1 MTLLAIALVI
11 ITLTY
16 LLAPRPTLLAK
27 NLSAS
32 TSKLNIAELENWLET
47 RETKTENLIESAN
60 AHIHWADEKVKTPI
74 SFLYI
79 HGFSASW
86 QETAPLTQKLADKY
100 SANVLQARVAGH
112 GTGPS
117 GMLCSAEDWLQ
128 SVADQFEIARKI
140 GDKVVIVATSTGA
153 ALTTWLLFQN
163 DTRNDIA
170 ACLFVSPNFRIRNPF
185 GFLLTWPWSEH
196 WIHFILG
203 KDVKWEPGSSLEAA
217 VWTHEYSTLALI
229 EMQKTVDWANKQ
241 NFENL
246 KVPMALMYMEND
258 ETIHPPSAINIFER
272 WGCKNKSLLK
282 VAVDGDATDHVFV
295 GDITAPHRL
304 DWSVEQFYQFLTPLL
319 EKEIEKKI
327 EKKAS
332 KNP

>member
-1 MTLLAIALVI
+1 MTLLAISLAIIAL
-11 ITLTY
+11 TFLF
-16 LLAPRPTLLAK
+16 APRPRLKAKTLTA
-27 NLSAS
+27 N
-32 TSKLNIAELENWLET
+32 TSKLGLAELEEWLKN
-47 RETKTENLIESAN
+47 RETKTENLIQSAN
-60 AHIHWADEKVKTPI
+60 AHIHWADKKVKTPI

-112 GTGPS
+112 GTGPC
-117 GMLCSAEDWLQ
+117 GMLSSAEDWLQ
-128 SVADQFEIARKI
+128 SVSDQFEIARNI

-153 ALTTWLLFQN
+153 ALTTWLLSQE
-163 DTRNDIA
+163 DTTKDVA

-185 GFLLTWPWSEH
+185 GFLLTWPWAEH

-203 KDVKWEPGSSLEAA
+203 KNVKWAPKSSLEAE

-241 NFENL
+241 NFEDLN
-246 KVPMALMYMEND
+246 VPMALMYMEND
-258 ETIHPPSAINIFER
+258 ETIHPPSAIKIFRR

-304 DWSVEQFYQFLTPLL
+304 DWCIQQFQYFLTPILS
-319 EKEIEKKI
+319 KK
-327 EKKAS
+327 
-332 KNP
+332 P